1 MLSFYEISSFAIIV
15 CVIVVDL
22 ILAAFVYKSN
32 PRSTTNKIFTL
43 LACIISLWLSF
54 NFFSVQPNLINVSLF
69 WTRMSFLF
77 AVPVSLLFFLLAHTL
92 PSEKILLSPKALYG
106 AISITLLTMLVVV
119 SPLAISGI
127 KIVNNTPLPIT
138 GPGMLL
144 FSLVTTNF
152 SMLAVYVL
160 FRRLKLAHGKE
171 KEQLRWIV
179 LGILIM
185 LGLIIITI
193 LLPLLLFKSSS
204 FVSLMPLY
212 TAIFIAMTAYAIIR
226 HNFLDIRFLVARSIA
241 YSVVVIILV
250 LTYTGSIFLV
260 GNYVIG
266 YEIKPTNM
274 AVSIFFAFIIAIS
287 YQPLLHTIERLTDKL
302 FFKDRYDTRF
312 LLAKLGRIM
321 ASTLELKEIAHL
333 ILKTLLKD
341 MRISKGYLLL
351 LRDNQIIW
359 SYGQSTNKALE
370 HNFVGDYIFF
380 LIEAAL
386 KKKDDNILLFEELQD
401 SAEKDIMREYDMS
414 IAFPLLVEGKPIG
427 LMWFGSKLSG
437 ETYSSEDMHLFKIFA
452 PEVAVAVN
460 NSLQY
465 DEIKQFNITLQEK
478 IKHATYNLRS
488 ANHKL
493 KELDK
498 MKDDFVSVASH
509 ELRTPMTA
517 IKSYLWLALAGKGGK
532 LSKKQ
537 EYYLQRSY
545 NSVDRL
551 IKLVN
556 DMLNISRIE
565 SGRIF
570 ISLTKTNIVDLV
582 GEVVEEIKPRIDELK
597 IKVGFDFN
605 SAGVL
610 SKDEIK
616 EVIAD
621 PDKIKEVVLNL
632 IGNSLKFTDEQGSI
646 SISFVKEGHKI
657 VTNVKDTGR
666 GIDAKDM
673 PTLFT
678 KFGMIQGSY
687 ATNKKAS
694 GTGLGLYISKSIIEL
709 HNGEMK
715 ASSEGIGKGATFSFS
730 LPIYTQSVYKEMI
743 EKLDTGKRDQ
753 TIGIIHTSI

>member
-1 MLSFYEISSFAIIV
+1 MFSLMTIVLVAVASIGIILLGLFTYQSSPKSITNRLFFIFSLTLALYISTNYLATTQIVDAI
-15 CVIVVDL
+15 
-22 ILAAFVYKSN
+22 
-32 PRSTTNKIFTL
+32 
-43 LACIISLWLSF
+43 
-54 NFFSVQPNLINVSLF
+54 SLF
-69 WTRMSFLF
+69 WIRIVMGI
-77 AVPVSLLFFLLAHTL
+77 ALLINIFYFFLVYEFPNISRTL
-92 PSEKILLSPKALYG
+92 PKTSYYVIGIVTFIFVLISQTSAIFKSVVPGTNQPIPGIAMPLFLLHTVVFLGGGVLTLMRKFNKASGVIKIQLRYFILATAFMFFAILLTNVFFVLVLKTTAFVG
-106 AISITLLTMLVVV
+106 LLPMYTMIFV
-119 SPLAISGI
+119 
-127 KIVNNTPLPIT
+127 
-138 GPGMLL
+138 
-144 FSLVTTNF
+144 
-152 SMLAVYVL
+152 
-160 FRRLKLAHGKE
+160 
-171 KEQLRWIV
+171 
-179 LGILIM
+179 
-185 LGLIIITI
+185 GLISYSI
-193 LLPLLLFKSSS
+193 
-204 FVSLMPLY
+204 M
-212 TAIFIAMTAYAIIR
+212 R
-226 HNFLDIRFLVARSIA
+226 HKFLDIRFIVARSVA
-241 YSVVVIILV
+241 YSIVVLILV
-250 LTYTGSIFLV
+250 LTYSISIFLV
-260 GNYVIG
+260 GTYIVG
-266 YEIKPTNM
+266 YQIMPVNM
-274 AVSIFFAFIIAIS
+274 AVSVFFAFIIAIS
-287 YQPLLHTIERLTDKL
+287 YQPLLHTIEKLTDKL
-302 FFKDRYDTRF
+302 FFKDRYDARF

-321 ASTLELKEIAHL
+321 ASTLELKEIAQL

-341 MRISKGYLLL
+341 MKVSKGYLLL
-351 LRDNQIIW
+351 MRDNQIIW

-437 ETYSSEDMHLFKIFA
+437 ETYSSEDMHLFKIFS
-452 PEVAVAVN
+452 PEVAVAVK

-478 IKHATYNLRS
+478 IKHATYNLRT

-532 LSKKQ
+532 LSAKQ

-570 ISLTKTNIVDLV
+570 ISLTKTNIVQLV
-582 GEVVEEIKPRIDELK
+582 QEVVEEIKPRIDELK
-597 IKVGFDFN
+597 IKIEFDF
-605 SAGVL
+605 SSKGVL

-632 IGNSLKFTDEQGSI
+632 IGNSLKFTDEQGII
-646 SISFVKEGHKI
+646 SVFFVKEGNKI

-666 GIDAKDM
+666 GIDTKDM

-730 LPIYTQSVYKEMI
+730 LPSYSQSVYKEMVQ
-743 EKLDTGKRDQ
+743 KLDTGKRDQ
-753 TIGIIHTSI
+753 TIGIIHTSL

>member
-1 MLSFYEISSFAIIV
+1 MFSLMTIVLEVLAFISIILLGLFTYQSSPKSITNRLFFIFSLNLAIYIGV
-15 CVIVVDL
+15 NYLATTQTVDAL
-22 ILAAFVYKSN
+22 
-32 PRSTTNKIFTL
+32 
-43 LACIISLWLSF
+43 
-54 NFFSVQPNLINVSLF
+54 SLF
-69 WTRMSFLF
+69 WIRVVMGIALLINIFYFFLVWEF
-77 AVPVSLLFFLLAHTL
+77 PNIKRTIPKSTYYTVGLLTLLF
-92 PSEKILLSPKALYG
+92 
-106 AISITLLTMLVVV
+106 VVV
-119 SPLAISGI
+119 SQTSAIFKAVIPGTNQPVPGVAMPLFLLHTVVFLGGGVFALFRKFHNATGVI
-127 KIVNNTPLPIT
+127 KIQLRFFVIATTFMFFAILLTNVFFVLVLKTTAFVGLLPIY
-138 GPGMLL
+138 
-144 FSLVTTNF
+144 TTIF
-152 SMLAVYVL
+152 V
-160 FRRLKLAHGKE
+160 
-171 KEQLRWIV
+171 
-179 LGILIM
+179 
-185 LGLIIITI
+185 GLISYSI
-193 LLPLLLFKSSS
+193 
-204 FVSLMPLY
+204 M
-212 TAIFIAMTAYAIIR
+212 R
-226 HNFLDIRFLVARSIA
+226 HKFLDIRFIVARSVA
-241 YSVVVIILV
+241 YSLVVLILV
-250 LTYTGSIFLV
+250 VTYSISIFFV
-260 GNYVIG
+260 GTYVIG
-266 YEIKPTNM
+266 YQIMPVNM

-437 ETYSSEDMHLFKIFA
+437 ETYSSEDMHLFKIFS
-452 PEVAVAVN
+452 PEVAVAVK